1 MTSSNKNLN
10 GWRQSV
16 RNEAQHAVEQHT
28 WALARRK
35 DEAIELSIDFDFL
48 KPASKSKKVTQ
59 MTTRPDLDKLVR
71 AVGDALTGILYED
84 DSQVVL
90 VRARKQYA
98 LSTGARI
105 EVLARPVREVG

>member
-1 MTSSNKNLN
+1 VTSSNKNLN

-16 RNEAQHAVEQHT
+16 GNQAQHAVELHN

-48 KPASKSKKVTQ
+48 KPASKSKKITR

-71 AVGDALTGILYED
+71 AVGDALTGIIYED

-98 LSTGARI
+98 LATGATI
-105 EVLARPVREVG
+105 EVVARGVKT